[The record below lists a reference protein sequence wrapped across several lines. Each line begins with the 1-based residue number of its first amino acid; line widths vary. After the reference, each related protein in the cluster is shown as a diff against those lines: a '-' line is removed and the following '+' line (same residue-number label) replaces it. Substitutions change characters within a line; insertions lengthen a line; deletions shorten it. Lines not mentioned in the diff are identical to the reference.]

1 MPPVSHRRATDPRQP
16 LLYLLFCNGLTHW
29 SLFVV
34 YANNAP
40 EYSTP
45 WTASIEVLHLHSI
58 IGEET
63 FHFVSIGNLHHC
75 ARQKVAHSL
84 LGVWRYE
91 EKDGWS
97 ASRKETVP
105 YSQFYNDK
113 LDEEFA
119 VLQQCS
125 SSFEVRGEQQ
135 QQQQSEW
142 ELMQWRSW

>member
-1 MPPVSHRRATDPRQP
+1 
-16 LLYLLFCNGLTHW
+16 
-29 SLFVV
+29 
-34 YANNAP
+34 
-40 EYSTP
+40 
-45 WTASIEVLHLHSI
+45 
-58 IGEET
+58 
-63 FHFVSIGNLHHC
+63 
-75 ARQKVAHSL
+75 L

-142 ELMQWRSW
+142 ELMQ